1 MIFRYQ
7 SPSPW
12 RWLGPSCLCQFSLS
26 TWCLK
31 SWGKGRNQKPSLES
45 CPHGSLQNVIV
56 WEIFWVSLKNTP
68 FIGAT
73 AILSVAH
80 YHTIPLL
87 VACICLT
94 IIYFYFLLGI
104 PMFSGHD
111 PQISH
116 FFDGFISMFL
126 PTYIYIYIQTH
137 GGQMYRYIDIY
148 IFTYN
153 YLYIHVMYIYIR
165 IYIYTHS
172 SKYTSKNPAPFPP
185 RWSPRCHH
193 WPVPF
198 RWWPPDLSTTTSWV
212 SLLRPPVVFKKEG
225 FAKWC
230 FLVTGGLAI
239 HIYEY
244 KYNI

>member
-26 TWCLK
+26 NWCLK

-87 VACICLT
+87 VACVCLT

-116 FFDGFISMFL
+116 FFDGFISMLL
-126 PTYIYIYIQTH
+126 PTYIYIYRH
-137 GGQMYRYIDIY
+137 MADKCIDIS
-148 IFTYN
+148 IFTYLHIIICT
-153 YLYIHVMYIYIR
+153 YTSCTFILE
-165 IYIYTHS
+165 YIYTHIRV
-172 SKYTSKNPAPFPP
+172 NIPP
-185 RWSPRCHH
+185 RIQPRFHRGDRHVAITDPSRFAGDLQIFRRRLLGCHCFGRL
-193 WPVPF
+193 WYLKKRVLQN
-198 RWWPPDLSTTTSWV
+198 DVSW
-212 SLLRPPVVFKKEG
+212 LP
-225 FAKWC
+225 
-230 FLVTGGLAI
+230 GGLAI

>member
-26 TWCLK
+26 NWCLK

-45 CPHGSLQNVIV
+45 SPHGSLQNVIV
-56 WEIFWVSLKNTP
+56 WEIFWVRLKNTP

-73 AILSVAH
+73 VIFSVAH

-87 VACICLT
+87 VAYVCLT

-104 PMFSGHD
+104 PMFSGHN

-116 FFDGFISMFL
+116 FFDGFISMLL
-126 PTYIYIYIQTH
+126 PTYIYIYIYIQTH
-137 GGQMYRYIDIY
+137 GGRMYRYIDIY

-165 IYIYTHS
+165 IYIY
-172 SKYTSKNPAPFPP
+172 
-185 RWSPRCHH
+185 
-193 WPVPF
+193 
-198 RWWPPDLSTTTSWV
+198 
-212 SLLRPPVVFKKEG
+212 
-225 FAKWC
+225 
-230 FLVTGGLAI
+230 I
-239 HIYEY
+239 HTFE
-244 KYNI
+244 